1 MINKLLLTTLAL
13 LTITDKAT
21 AQSSACQNDPS
32 ACHEPQADEPESQQI
47 SLPSRSD
54 IPSIIVPAPG
64 HQIPEGSFRTTH
76 GTKPLPIP
84 FRSQPPTE
92 FQQFV
97 QASLGYSLP
106 LFGYNL
112 FEDVP
117 STFAPLEQVQVP
129 ASYVVGPGDELVIR
143 AWGQVNVDAKVT
155 IGRDGSIFIPTVG
168 QIAVAGIRYDQL
180 ASRLKEAAARV
191 FRNFDLTVTLGQLR
205 SIQVYVVG
213 NARKPGSYTVSSLST
228 LVNALFAAGGPSQ
241 HGSMR
246 HIQVKR
252 DDRLIT
258 DFDLYDLLLKGD
270 KSKDVVLQPG
280 DVIYIPHTGP
290 EVAVAGSVTFPA
302 IYELRGASALGNQ
315 LEAAG
320 GLSSVADGDRVI
332 IERVDDHAT
341 RKVEE
346 FRLDAAGKARELKDG
361 DLVRVFSISPRFE
374 ATVTLRGNVAQPGRY
389 PFRSGMRLLDLI
401 PDREFLLTRSFWQV
415 QNGNTKSH
423 MRPLSTEEE
432 REDTSNDQHN
442 EQPGSARD
450 EQRHDSRESEGAES
464 LSEWESQPDLPDS
477 KDGTAVHGQAALH
490 NDISLSAPDINWDY
504 AVIQRLNQADL
515 STTLVTFNLG
525 KAILGSSDADN
536 VPLQS
541 GDVITIF
548 SQRDIAVPD
557 RHQNKYV
564 RLEGEFR
571 APGVYKVNPGETL
584 QSLAARAG
592 GLTDDAFLFGTEFTR
607 DSAAKQ
613 QQASLDRMVANLELE
628 AQRQAVYLASN
639 SDQAQS
645 APLYAASHQTLIE
658 KLRGIKATG
667 RVVLDLSPGDLDHGS
682 EHTKSLPDIAL
693 EDGDRFFVPRQ
704 PTTVNVVG
712 AVFNQ
717 TSFIFRSEKR
727 LLGYLKES
735 GGGTRD
741 ADMSHVFI
749 VRADGRVLTRKN
761 SSGMFSGGLDNVR
774 ALPGDTIVV
783 PVKLD
788 KGATMRAI
796 KDWSQVVGQ
805 IGLGAAAI
813 NVLK

>member
-280 DVIYIPHTGP
+280 DVIYIPKRPG
-290 EVAVAGSVTFPA
+290 VVFVDGSVYNPTGITYKPGKDA
-302 IYELRGASALGNQ
+302 GWYLKQAGGPNQ
-315 LEAAG
+315 LANRKG
-320 GLSSVADGDRVI
+320 TFVI
-332 IERVDDHAT
+332 
-341 RKVEE
+341 
-346 FRLDAAGKARELKDG
+346 
-361 DLVRVFSISPRFE
+361 
-374 ATVTLRGNVAQPGRY
+374 
-389 PFRSGMRLLDLI
+389 
-401 PDREFLLTRSFWQV
+401 
-415 QNGNTKSH
+415 
-423 MRPLSTEEE
+423 
-432 REDTSNDQHN
+432 
-442 EQPGSARD
+442 
-450 EQRHDSRESEGAES
+450 
-464 LSEWESQPDLPDS
+464 
-477 KDGTAVHGQAALH
+477 
-490 NDISLSAPDINWDY
+490 
-504 AVIQRLNQADL
+504 
-515 STTLVTFNLG
+515 
-525 KAILGSSDADN
+525 
-536 VPLQS
+536 
-541 GDVITIF
+541 
-548 SQRDIAVPD
+548 
-557 RHQNKYV
+557 
-564 RLEGEFR
+564 
-571 APGVYKVNPGETL
+571 
-584 QSLAARAG
+584 
-592 GLTDDAFLFGTEFTR
+592 
-607 DSAAKQ
+607 
-613 QQASLDRMVANLELE
+613 
-628 AQRQAVYLASN
+628 
-639 SDQAQS
+639 
-645 APLYAASHQTLIE
+645 
-658 KLRGIKATG
+658 
-667 RVVLDLSPGDLDHGS
+667 
-682 EHTKSLPDIAL
+682 
-693 EDGDRFFVPRQ
+693 
-704 PTTVNVVG
+704 
-712 AVFNQ
+712 
-717 TSFIFRSEKR
+717 
-727 LLGYLKES
+727 
-735 GGGTRD
+735 
-741 ADMSHVFI
+741 
-749 VRADGRVLTRKN
+749 RADGSVRGGSGTLLEIGRASCRERV
-761 SSGMFSGGLDNVR
+761 
-774 ALPGDTIVV
+774 
-783 PVKLD
+783 
-788 KGATMRAI
+788 
-796 KDWSQVVGQ
+796 
-805 IGLGAAAI
+805 
-813 NVLK
+813 